1 MEKQNLVKFN
11 GLELEVLTSENELSE
26 VRGGKGS
33 IGAVIDAIIDLLAGG
48 DETNG
53 NCNCNC

>member
-26 VRGGKGS
+26 VRGGKSIGS
-33 IGAVIDAIIDLLAGG
+33 IIDSILEGIDIEINFG
-48 DETNG
+48 
-53 NCNCNC
+53 CNECK